1 MSAVPPAPIHAFNV
15 RPGASVV
22 VASAAAPRA
31 RGQFVHRRGVR
42 HASAC
47 PGGFP
52 RAPRRVLSLGRH
64 AHARRRAQRPS
75 GRARGRCRARGDPGG
90 PPAICLS
97 PRLPTASSGTPTAS
111 PEVEGSRPPVI
122 AIGGREFR
130 ATGGSAMA
138 RRLAPL
144 CHFGRCFCVLPWFCY
159 KQACTI
165 ARPKYNSGIAV
176 EKFGQAFFAIYKI
189 LWILTSLASTF

>member
-1 MSAVPPAPIHAFNV
+1 MRIELTDKIAVV
-15 RPGASVV
+15 TGASKGIGLAISQAFAEAGAFV
-22 VASAAAPRA
+22 VAVSAAAQRA
-31 RGQFVHRRGVR
+31 RGQFVHHRGVR

-90 PPAICLS
+90 PPAIRS
-97 PRLPTASSGTPTAS
+97 SSRLPTASSGTPTAS
-111 PEVEGSRPPVI
+111 PEVAGSRPPVI

-144 CHFGRCFCVLPWFCY
+144 CHFWPLFLCFALVLLQTGMY
-159 KQACTI
+159 D
-165 ARPKYNSGIAV
+165 S
-176 EKFGQAFFAIYKI
+176 
-189 LWILTSLASTF
+189 TS